1 MRPISRGPSPK
12 HQDFKKYKDALP
24 YLLSRLGFFC
34 SYCERYVSAGLEVE
48 HLQHKDPNGGFP
60 LLAGRWENFLLS
72 CKNCNTTK
80 GTKTVY
86 PSEFLLPD
94 RDNTHIA
101 FQYQP
106 DGTVKVESNLDPNLA
121 RLADNTLRLV
131 GLHKAAFEQLD
142 KQGKR
147 VYIDRVSQRMQAWG
161 EAQDAHDG
169 LMADPQNWALRQ
181 SIVKLA
187 VKTGFFSVWMSVF
200 ANEIPMQL
208 QFVNAFSGTR
218 ESECFDPLTAQPIS
232 PAPNPDGLPN
242 GSKI

>member
-1 MRPISRGPSPK
+1 
-12 HQDFKKYKDALP
+12 
-24 YLLSRLGFFC
+24 
-34 SYCERYVSAGLEVE
+34 
-48 HLQHKDPNGGFP
+48 
-60 LLAGRWENFLLS
+60 
-72 CKNCNTTK
+72 
-80 GTKTVY
+80 
-86 PSEFLLPD
+86 
-94 RDNTHIA
+94 
-101 FQYQP
+101 
-106 DGTVKVESNLDPNLA
+106 
-121 RLADNTLRLV
+121 
-131 GLHKAAFEQLD
+131 
-142 KQGKR
+142 
-147 VYIDRVSQRMQAWG
+147 MQAWG